1 MSIRTCSEHAIIAS
15 KRCPVCAKPL
25 CIHCDMKDGCCSERC
40 FLSRQRFGKVQGR
53 VQRPSGALEALK
65 TLLGLAVLVV
75 VAYAAARYFGIE
87 LPF

>member
-1 MSIRTCSEHAIIAS
+1 MSIRTCSKHDIVAS

-40 FLSRQRFGKVQGR
+40 FQSRQKFGKVAGK
-53 VQRPSGALEALK
+53 VVRPSNSGGLIK
-65 TLLGLAVLVV
+65 SLLGLAVVLGA
-75 VAYAAARYFGIE
+75 AYGAARYFGIE